1 MSKPLYGLVLAGGK
15 SRRMGQDKALLLRA
29 GQSQLSYVAALLE
42 GATERVFVS
51 ARHDQQDD
59 PERSRFATIVDRYEN
74 IGPIA
79 GILSAM
85 DEYPD
90 ADCPI
95 STPRPSTTWPGIAA
109 RSRLRPI
116 AAVTMACPN
125 RCARST
131 PRAATRSCAVLS
143 TTASTARARC

>member
-15 SRRMGQDKALLLRA
+15 SRRMGQDKALLLRE
-29 GQSQLSYVAALLE
+29 GQSQLSYVATLLE

-59 PERSRFATIVDRYEN
+59 PERSRFATIVDRYED

-90 ADCPI
+90 AD
-95 STPRPSTTWPGIAA
+95 WLVEAK
-109 RSRLRPI
+109 PI
-116 AAVTMACPN
+116 APP
-125 RCARST
+125 SS
-131 PRAATRSCAVLS
+131 RAALRSALK
-143 TTASTARARC
+143 